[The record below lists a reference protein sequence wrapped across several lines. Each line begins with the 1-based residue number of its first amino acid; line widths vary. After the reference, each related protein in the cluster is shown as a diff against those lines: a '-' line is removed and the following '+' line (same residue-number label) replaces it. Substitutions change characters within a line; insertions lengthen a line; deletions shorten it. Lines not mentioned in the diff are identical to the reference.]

1 MLKFPNVN
9 RLSYTDT
16 SNSQSGQI
24 IRELKQTRVD
34 IKNSAVDIINE
45 FRDLN
50 VEDSPYVTDRKHIDV
65 GRILGHPHE
74 PSWKNVDSYEQ
85 DRNIKFNI
93 KKLNII

>member
-16 SNSQSGQI
+16 SNGQSGQI
-24 IRELKQTRVD
+24 IRELKQARVD

-45 FRDLN
+45 LRDLN
-50 VEDSPYVTDRKHIDV
+50 VEDSPYVTDRKHLDIN
-65 GRILGHPHE
+65 RILGHPHE
-74 PSWKNVDSYEQ
+74 PSWKEVDSYDQ
-85 DRNIKFNI
+85 SRSINLNL